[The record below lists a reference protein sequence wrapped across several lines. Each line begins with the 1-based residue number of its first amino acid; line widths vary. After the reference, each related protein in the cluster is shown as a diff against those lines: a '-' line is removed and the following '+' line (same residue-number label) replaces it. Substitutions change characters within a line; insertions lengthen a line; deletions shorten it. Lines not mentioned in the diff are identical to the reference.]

1 MGPGLLRVQSELHLC
16 TVREF
21 VLLNVVLTKLTIW
34 LSLASAIKCL
44 TWRSNLVFFWKD
56 VVICLTSP
64 SALTV
69 IVFS

>member
-1 MGPGLLRVQSELHLC
+1 MGPGLLRVQSALHLC

-44 TWRSNLVFFWKD
+44 TWRSLVFFWKD